1 MTDSV
6 AGSTADEIVEIS
18 VRDNGSLKV
27 TGRVRVV
34 DADGALIRETEAG
47 KAIALCRCGHSET
60 KPFCDGKHSA
70 EGFESCVRADA

>member
-1 MTDSV
+1 MVED
-6 AGSTADEIVEIS
+6 GGDEVVEVK
-18 VRDNGSLKV
+18 VRDNGPLKI

-34 DADGALIRETEAG
+34 DAEGALIRETEAG

-70 EGFESCVRADA
+70 EGFESCVRADD